1 MKKRRP
7 QEFSM
12 PSTVGQP
19 ENQLRSKQNVP
30 TPANADVAVER
41 VPPSKAM
48 RERLRA
54 LSSDMV
60 ASWSCEGLP
69 AEVKSR
75 DGLRKKAADL
85 VERAQA
91 DTSFVGWTMVTILS
105 EVWRYQIAST
115 AAGQRLLL
123 LPDCPT
129 AKESVTDESCPVVC
143 GPSCGISTIWS
154 AAHDSGWVVE
164 SSRGAVAA
172 IGSLLTGQ
180 YQGILGVAELHDL
193 EKAFGML
200 PAFAFP
206 VAAVPFQRRGCSEG
220 KTLTCNQG
228 LLNAGI
234 DVEWVLSLLGVA
246 GGTSGP
252 VGDYLPL
259 LREASELFSGESISK
274 LATQYRLGDG
284 FGSAVK
290 FNGEH
295 KPDTGNSLDVTGR
308 LAGEFLG
315 RGGKFLRPF
324 VTLAAYDAVCADL
337 REEGNEHVPVFVSRD
352 TARAAAV
359 SIEIFHKAS
368 LVHDDIEDGDT
379 TRYGKPTVHLEH
391 GIPAAINIGDFLV
404 GAGYRLIA
412 GLDGSPSVRSD
423 LLTIL
428 SDAHVRLSRGQ
439 GAELWWRDIDEDV
452 TSAECLEIYG
462 LKTSPAFEAAVAMGI
477 RLAGLQ
483 PADALSVSQYA
494 LHVGTGFQVL
504 NDLKDWQGDLENDRR
519 VAGDIL
525 GGRPTVMWALALENS
540 DEVGRLE
547 LLQLRKACSVK
558 ESSVGKACS
567 PVQTARRLY
576 GQAGVFKKAA
586 KIVAVERKLAADAIK
601 DCQYSRLREVL
612 EFLLDL
618 AVPQQAVD
626 DLATSKSAV

>member
-1 MKKRRP
+1 MKKHCSK
-7 QEFSM
+7 ESSM

-19 ENQLRSKQNVP
+19 ESQFRSKSHRF
-30 TPANADVAVER
+30 TSSDTDVVAEQ
-41 VPPSKAM
+41 VPPSKDM

-54 LSSDMV
+54 LSADMV

-69 AEVKSR
+69 ADVKSR
-75 DGLRKKAADL
+75 DGLRIKAINI

-91 DTSFVGWTMVTILS
+91 DVSFIGWTMVTILS
-105 EVWRYQIAST
+105 EVWRYHIAST

-123 LPDCPT
+123 LPDCPS
-129 AKESVTDESCPVVC
+129 AKQSVSGDSCPAVC
-143 GPSCGISTIWS
+143 GPSCGIGTIWS

-164 SSRGAVAA
+164 SNRNAVAA
-172 IGSLLTGQ
+172 IGSLMTGQ
-180 YQGILGVAELHDL
+180 YQGILGVAELQDL

-206 VAAVPFQRRGCSEG
+206 VAAVAFHRKDDPSYKARS
-220 KTLTCNQG
+220 CNEG

-246 GGTSGP
+246 GGTPGP

-259 LREASELFSGESISK
+259 LREASELFSGESISE
-274 LATQYRLGDG
+274 LAQRYSLGDG
-284 FGSAVK
+284 FGSVM
-290 FNGEH
+290 EDD
-295 KPDTGNSLDVTGR
+295 DTRQSASNKSLDVTAR
-308 LAGEFLG
+308 FAGEFLS

-324 VTLAAYDAVCADL
+324 VTLAAYDALCADFH
-337 REEGNEHVPVFVSRD
+337 EDDKHTNAVSRD

-368 LVHDDIEDGDT
+368 LVHDDIEDDDAA
-379 TRYGKPTVHLEH
+379 RYGKPTVHLEH
-391 GIPAAINIGDFLV
+391 GIPAAINIGDYLV

-439 GAELWWRDIDEDV
+439 GAELWWRGVNDDV
-452 TSAECLEIYG
+452 SSAECLKIYG

-483 PADALSVSQYA
+483 PSHSLAVSKYA

-504 NDLKDWQGDLENDRR
+504 NDLKDWQGDIENDRR

-525 GGRPTVMWALALENS
+525 GGRPTVMWALALENLNQL
-540 DEVGRLE
+540 GRLE
-547 LLQLRKACSVK
+547 LLELREACSSK
-558 ESSVGKACS
+558 EKSCHKAFS

-576 GQAGVFKKAA
+576 EQAGVFQKAA
-586 KIVAVERKLAADAIK
+586 KIVECERQFAADTIK

-618 AVPQQAVD
+618 AVPQQAID
-626 DLATSKSAV
+626 DLMASKRVI